1 MDDHQIQELPK
12 SLIEEINLTDERHSD
27 RAIIIDPKHAQAAP
41 KLDYKV
47 VRRVVYNLAT
57 GATKSVAAR
66 AAGVRR
72 RQLYRWEDIAEES
85 RTLVDAGQPIT
96 EHQQMCLY
104 FDEMVKAAE
113 AGTELALLQTVLRG
127 GETGAKWI
135 LARRYP
141 ERWAQKHAPVQHEHS
156 GTIKLTWGDNV
167 IQDTT
172 EVIDGEFTDE
182 AAIEDEVPLLQLGSS
197 QAE

>member
-1 MDDHQIQELPK
+1 MDEDYQIQELPN
-12 SLIEEINLTDERHSD
+12 SLIDEINLTEDRHSE
-27 RAIIIDPKHAQAAP
+27 RAIIIHGAHALTEP
-41 KLDYKV
+41 KLNYEV
-47 VRRVVYNLAT
+47 VRRVVFNLAT
-57 GATKSVAAR
+57 GSTKSVAAR

-104 FDEMVKAAE
+104 FDEMVKSAE

-141 ERWAQKHAPVQHEHS
+141 ERWAQKHAPVQHEHT
-156 GTIKLTWGDNV
+156 GTIHLTWGDNESV
-167 IQDTT
+167 IM
-172 EVIDGEFTDE
+172 DGEFTE
-182 AAIEDEVPLLQLGSS
+182 SAVESEVPLLQSGSES
-197 QAE
+197 DRA